1 MTRPRILIGAILHET
16 NTFNRLPTR
25 LADFEGRYLCLDA
38 TTIRERLTGTTTEM
52 AGFMAAAARFG
63 WRVELAVAAAC
74 GPSGPLVEADW
85 AALKARLL
93 HADGPFDGV
102 LLALHGAMV
111 TAASCDPEGDLVS
124 ALRDR
129 LGPDVPI
136 VVTLDMHAN
145 ISPRMIAAGDA
156 FFPYETYPHVD
167 HVERATE
174 SAAAL
179 ARLMA
184 LPPAAGRPTRTVVAR
199 PPMLDA
205 ADHGRTDPPGPMN
218 SLLARA
224 RTFRQHR
231 DVIAAGL
238 TIGFPWADV
247 ATAGP
252 AAIVTVLRDGRSDA
266 AALAQDLA
274 RDLARG
280 LWDSRAATQLDF
292 ATLAEAMVQARA
304 GRPGDAPLVLADI
317 ADNPAGGAYGDSP
330 NLLRAML
337 EARLENAAFATLAD
351 PASVAAAAA
360 AGEGAALTLSLGG
373 RQDPATTPPLSVTAQ
388 VERLH
393 EGCFCCAGPV
403 LRGVQVDMGPT
414 ALLRVDG
421 VRVVVASRALA
432 VTDVNLFHMLGLD
445 PARLTTIALKS
456 RNHHRAAFGPLAR
469 QVLLVDAG
477 GIATMRL
484 NSLAYRNLPRP
495 LWPLDSGVSFADTRI
510 VETADE
516 RSLSEQ

>member
-1 MTRPRILIGAILHET
+1 MKNAPGSRPRILIGALLHET
-16 NTFNRLPTR
+16 NTFNRVPTR

-38 TTIRERLTGTTTEM
+38 DSIRDCLTGTATEM
-52 AGFMAAAARFG
+52 AGFMAAADRFG
-63 WRVELAVAAAC
+63 WQAELAVAAAC
-74 GPSGPLVEADW
+74 GPSGRLVGDDW

-93 HADGPFDGV
+93 GAKGPFDGV

-111 TAASCDPEGDLVS
+111 TAGSCDPEGDLLS

-129 LGPDVPI
+129 LGPRVPL

-145 ISPRMIAAGDA
+145 VSPRMIAAGDA

-167 HVERATE
+167 HFERASE
-174 SAAAL
+174 AAGAL

-184 LPPAAGRPTRTVVAR
+184 LPAAAGRLTRTVIAR

-218 SLLARA
+218 ALVARA
-224 RTFRQHR
+224 RTVRR
-231 DVIAAGL
+231 REDVISAGL

-247 ATAGP
+247 PTAGP
-252 AAIVTVLRDGRSDA
+252 AAIVTVLRDARSDP
-266 AALAQDLA
+266 AALA
-274 RDLARG
+274 RDMAQG

-292 ATLAEAMVQARA
+292 ATPAEAMAQARA
-304 GRPGDAPLVLADI
+304 GRPGDAPLVLADL

-337 EARLENAAFATLAD
+337 EAGLDNAAFATLAD
-351 PASVAAAAA
+351 PAAVAAAAV
-360 AGEGAALTLSLGG
+360 AGEGASLTLSLGG
-373 RQDPATTPPLSVTAQ
+373 RHDPATTPPLNVTAHVQ
-388 VERLH
+388 RLH
-393 EGCFCCAGPV
+393 QGRFICAGPV
-403 LRGVQVDMGPT
+403 LRGVLVDMGPT

-421 VRVVVASRALA
+421 VHVVVASRALA

-445 PARLTTIALKS
+445 PAKLTTIALKS

-469 QVLLVDAG
+469 DVLLVDAG

-484 NSLAYRNLPRP
+484 KSLAYRNLPRP
-495 LWPLDSGVSFADTRI
+495 LWPLDPAARFADIRI
-510 VETADE
+510 MEPADE
-516 RSLSEQ
+516 

>member
-25 LADFEGRYLCLDA
+25 LTDFEGRYLCLDA
-38 TTIRERLTGTTTEM
+38 ATIRERLTGTATEM
-52 AGFMAAAARFG
+52 AGFMAAAARYG

-74 GPSGPLVEADW
+74 GPSGPLVAADW
-85 AALKARLL
+85 AALKGRLL

-145 ISPRMIAAGDA
+145 VSPRMIAAGDA
-156 FFPYETYPHVD
+156 LFPYETYPHID

-174 SAAAL
+174 AAAAL

-184 LPPAAGRPTRTVVAR
+184 LPGVAGRLTRTAVAR

-218 SLLARA
+218 PLVARA
-224 RTFRQHR
+224 RALRQR
-231 DVIAAGL
+231 GDVIAAGL

-252 AAIVTVLRDGRSDA
+252 AAIITVLRDDDRCDPTA
-266 AALAQDLA
+266 LA
-274 RDLARG
+274 RDLAQG

-292 ATLAEAMVQARA
+292 ATPAEAMTQARA

-337 EARLENAAFATLAD
+337 EAGLDNAAFATLAD
-351 PASVAAAAA
+351 PASVAAAAR
-360 AGEGAALTLSLGG
+360 AGEGATLTLSLGG
-373 RQDPATTPPLSVTAQ
+373 RHDPARTPPMSVTAE

-393 EGCFCCAGPV
+393 EGRFCSAGPV
-403 LRGVQVDMGPT
+403 LRGVHVDMGPM

-421 VRVVVASRALA
+421 VRMVVASRALA
-432 VTDVNLFHMLGLD
+432 VTDVNLFHVLGLD

-495 LWPLDSGVSFADTRI
+495 LWPLDSGASFADTRI

-516 RSLSEQ
+516 RPLSEQ